1 MRAATHYSRLAA
13 AAAAAAAARPF
24 PLLVA
29 LRAEE
34 VRIGWSPD
42 EAALIEHDLILWHG
56 CYAIAVVMCHNRAA
70 LEASIHVVLDQIADC
85 EAQCHLL
92 LIAPRG
98 LDEGPGRDPLTV
110 ADLSD
115 VLSG

>member
-1 MRAATHYSRLAA
+1 
-13 AAAAAAAARPF
+13 
-24 PLLVA
+24 
-29 LRAEE
+29 
-34 VRIGWSPD
+34 
-42 EAALIEHDLILWHG
+42 
-56 CYAIAVVMCHNRAA
+56 MCHNRAA
-70 LEASIHVVLDQIADC
+70 LEASIHIALDQIADC

-98 LDEGPGRDPLTV
+98 LDEGPSRDDPLAV